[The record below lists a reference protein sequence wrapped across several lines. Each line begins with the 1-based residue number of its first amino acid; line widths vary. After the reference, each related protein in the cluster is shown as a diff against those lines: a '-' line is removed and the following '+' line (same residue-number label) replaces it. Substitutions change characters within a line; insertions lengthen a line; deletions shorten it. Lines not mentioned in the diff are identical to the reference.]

1 MNTIVAIPFDDEL
14 AGFIGKKGS
23 ENSMTFYNRKIN
35 DDVIVGMMPSS
46 IEEKFY
52 ALPQSLLI
60 ADQIAVSTK
69 SIDKLFGEVLVACSL
84 LGKKTIFTKD
94 NDITKILSGITI
106 EKMSFVESGEI
117 VSAIISS
124 EHEAQNEE
132 TRIDLD
138 RAFNVKGVGTVF
150 LGVVTKGT
158 VKVHDT
164 LYHNSGKVATIRSIQ
179 SQDQDVKEASK
190 GTRVGLAIKGI
201 DEADVQKGD
210 VLSKR
215 QIKSAKTLE
224 LEVKKSGFVSEPIE
238 VGKMYSIAIG
248 FSYSVATVEKV
259 EGNAIVVRLEK
270 SIPVEEK
277 DQFMLVRALSPRIF
291 ASGSVTKAD

>member
-106 EKMSFVESGEI
+106 EKISFVESGEI

-124 EHEAQNEE
+124 EQEPQSDE
-132 TRIDLD
+132 TRVDLD